1 VDELSGIARDPADA
15 ATDPPVAA
23 GGAAEITA
31 ADTVTLA
38 RRGLISFVGAVAFGI
53 FNFAWIVIIGR
64 GWGARRAGQLFEG
77 VALFTIA
84 ASIAVFGAEVGL
96 VRSVAGASAKE
107 RAHELRRLLKVAI
120 VPVILLS
127 LAFAIA
133 APFVAE
139 PLARA
144 FDRDKG
150 AAAVATYIR
159 VLAPFLPFAAL
170 FYTTLAAARGLGKM
184 VPTVA
189 LEKIGRAGGQTVTA
203 LAVILLGGGAIAMGL
218 GWGLPFAIGAVASTI
233 WCLLLFR
240 RVERMGAMDLVPQP
254 TGILAREFWRFA
266 APRGLASVFQ
276 AGLAWFDTLLVGALL
291 SASAAG
297 VYTASSRVLLVGSF
311 FLLAIIQ
318 AIGPQISAMFTRGEP
333 LRAQEVYRTASW
345 WLIAVT
351 WPMYLTM
358 AVFAPAVVRLFGVDF
373 ARGAP
378 VITIMCLAMLVSM
391 ALGPID
397 IVLLM
402 GGKSSWNLINTVV
415 ALGVNILLN
424 LLLIPHLG
432 IAGAALAW
440 AVSICLN
447 NLMPAVQVQVMLGVN
462 AFGRGGLIPS
472 VASVICFAVVGLVVR
487 WLVGASFVGLA
498 VALIIGLPI
507 YAAILWRSRDVLQ
520 LHALWNALQRRRGA
534 AAERP
539 A

>member
-1 VDELSGIARDPADA
+1 MDTTSEPVDA
-15 ATDPPVAA
+15 VAN
-23 GGAAEITA
+23 AETTTA

-38 RRGLISFVGAVAFGI
+38 RRGLISFVGAVAFGV

-64 GWGARRAGQLFEG
+64 GWGSRRAGQLFEG

-96 VRSVAGASAKE
+96 VRSVAGASAKQ
-107 RAHELRRLLKVAI
+107 RAHELRRMLKVAI
-120 VPVILLS
+120 VPVLLLS
-127 LAFAIA
+127 LAFVAA

-144 FDRDKG
+144 FDKDKG
-150 AAAVATYIR
+150 AAAVASYIR

-189 LEKIGRAGGQTVTA
+189 LEKVGRAGTQTVTA
-203 LAVILLGGGAIAMGL
+203 LAVILLGGGAVAMGI
-218 GWGLPFAIGAVASTI
+218 GWGLPYALGAAASTL
-233 WCLLLFR
+233 WCLILFR
-240 RVERMGAMDLVPQP
+240 RVERSGASDLGAPQP
-254 TGILAREFWRFA
+254 TGVLAREFWRFA

-297 VYTASSRVLLVGSF
+297 VYTASSRVLLAGSF

-318 AIGPQISAMFTRGEP
+318 AIGPQISAMFARGEP
-333 LRAQEVYRTASW
+333 RRAQDVYRTASW
-345 WLIAVT
+345 WLIALT

-373 ARGAP
+373 SSGAP

-415 ALGVNILLN
+415 ALAANIVLN
-424 LLLIPHLG
+424 LILIPHLG
-432 IAGAALAW
+432 ITGAALAW
-440 AVSICLN
+440 AISICLN
-447 NLMPAVQVQVMLGVN
+447 NVLPAVQVHVMLGVN
-462 AFGRGGLIPS
+462 ALGRGGLIPS
-472 VASVICFAVVGLVVR
+472 AAAVTCFAGVGLLVR
-487 WLVGASFVGLA
+487 RLVGPSFVGLA
-498 VALIIGLPI
+498 VTLLIGLPI
-507 YAAILWRSRDVLQ
+507 YAAILWRARDVLQ
-520 LHALWNALQRRRGA
+520 LHALWHALRRRRSA
-534 AAERP
+534 AAAGP
-539 A
+539 V